1 LTKHTNINEE
11 NLKDIMD
18 AMPDE
23 MTSGEL
29 CALTLTMHM
38 AYMQKPSEIAKN
50 LIVTIATHAMSQGL
64 TNPEIAK
71 VFNMAAASYL
81 DPSPNQTEH

>member
-1 LTKHTNINEE
+1 MTKHTNINED
-11 NLKDIMD
+11 NLKAIMD

-23 MTSGEL
+23 MSEEEL

-38 AYMQKPSEIAKN
+38 AYMKKSSEIAKN

-71 VFNMAAASYL
+71 VFNMAVASYL
-81 DPSPNQTEH
+81 DPRPNQTEH